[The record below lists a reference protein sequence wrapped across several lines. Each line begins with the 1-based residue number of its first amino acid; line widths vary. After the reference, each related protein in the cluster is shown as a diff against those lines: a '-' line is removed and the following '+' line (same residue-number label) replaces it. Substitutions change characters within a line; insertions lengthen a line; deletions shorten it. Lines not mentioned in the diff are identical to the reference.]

1 VADIADDDGC
11 ESIEGEDRMPLLR
24 VSIAGSEASI
34 EMGECRAQV
43 LCSGQILCADGLH
56 NLILLCVSMRIY
68 AFVVGVNECAKST
81 VHHISTR
88 KFYDK
93 QGWLGFILISV
104 HFIVCACL
112 RNFAH
117 VPAFYGEHV
126 MVHLPCSRLVIWP

>member
-1 VADIADDDGC
+1 MCTGCRDAFWNLRVTVSTRRKDRRREGELISGWQAEKLTVADIADDDGC

-43 LCSGQILCADGLH
+43 GSGQILCADGLH

-68 AFVVGVNECAKST
+68 AYLCVCCIVGVNECAKST

-88 KFYDK
+88 KF
-93 QGWLGFILISV
+93 L
-104 HFIVCACL
+104 
-112 RNFAH
+112 
-117 VPAFYGEHV
+117 
-126 MVHLPCSRLVIWP
+126 